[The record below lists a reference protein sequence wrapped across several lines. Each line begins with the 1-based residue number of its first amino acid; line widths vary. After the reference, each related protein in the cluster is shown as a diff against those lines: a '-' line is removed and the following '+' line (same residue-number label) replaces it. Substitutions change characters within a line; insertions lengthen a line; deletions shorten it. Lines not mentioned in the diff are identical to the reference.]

1 MGLRNCPP
9 VPFVSFHLHGS
20 LLPLPYSKSSVRNR
34 IKRKTR
40 STRCVRVFL
49 FMFLR
54 SFFELAV
61 LFGRLAKPPFYGYG
75 LCNEHSHAGIKFNE
89 LG

>member
-1 MGLRNCPP
+1 
-9 VPFVSFHLHGS
+9 
-20 LLPLPYSKSSVRNR
+20 
-34 IKRKTR
+34 
-40 STRCVRVFL
+40 VFL

-61 LFGRLAKPPFYGYG
+61 LLGRLAKPPLYGYG
-75 LCNEHSHAGIKFNE
+75 LCNEHSHAEIKFNE

>member
-1 MGLRNCPP
+1 
-9 VPFVSFHLHGS
+9 
-20 LLPLPYSKSSVRNR
+20 
-34 IKRKTR
+34 
-40 STRCVRVFL
+40 VFL

>member
-1 MGLRNCPP
+1 M
-9 VPFVSFHLHGS
+9 
-20 LLPLPYSKSSVRNR
+20 PLPYSKSSVRNR

-61 LFGRLAKPPFYGYG
+61 LLGRLAKHPLYGYG
-75 LCNEHSHAGIKFNE
+75 LCNEHSHAEIKFNE
-89 LG
+89 LGLLNMNFTLSATWKLQDIR